1 MQIPILHCKICPWS
15 MLVVPENLTRKFNES
30 REYTFKLDGDVS
42 KGSIHVIVENKNKE
56 LPWAAMYLTVCGC
69 FSFVKTE

>member
-1 MQIPILHCKICPWS
+1 

>member
-1 MQIPILHCKICPWS
+1 
-15 MLVVPENLTRKFNES
+15 MLFPENLTRKFNES

-42 KGSIHVIVENKNKE
+42 KGSIHVIVENKE